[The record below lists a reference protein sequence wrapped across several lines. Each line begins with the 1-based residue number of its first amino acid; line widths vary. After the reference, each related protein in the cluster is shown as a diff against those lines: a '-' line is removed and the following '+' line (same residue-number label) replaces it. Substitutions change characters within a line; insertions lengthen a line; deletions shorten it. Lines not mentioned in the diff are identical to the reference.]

1 MIRTNCYMLLTA
13 LVALKANAVPI
24 SSQSSQS
31 ETNGALDQGLDMSGT
46 TRPVCRALALSS
58 GASKGA
64 FEAGAMLGLIRNGG
78 SENFAW
84 DVISG
89 VSAGSI
95 NATMASLYSP

>member
-1 MIRTNCYMLLTA
+1 MIRKNYYIFVTA
-13 LVALKANAVPI
+13 LVALKANALPI
-24 SSQSSQS
+24 SSQSQS
-31 ETNGALDQGLDMSGT
+31 ETNSMQGLDLSST
-46 TRPVCRALALSS
+46 ARPVCRALALSS

-89 VSAGSI
+89 VSAGAI
-95 NATMASLYSP
+95 NATIASLYAP

>member
-13 LVALKANAVPI
+13 LVALKANALPI
-24 SSQSSQS
+24 SSQSLS
-31 ETNGALDQGLDMSGT
+31 EANSVQGLDMSTT

-89 VSAGSI
+89 VSAGAI
-95 NATMASLYSP
+95 NATMAGLYTP